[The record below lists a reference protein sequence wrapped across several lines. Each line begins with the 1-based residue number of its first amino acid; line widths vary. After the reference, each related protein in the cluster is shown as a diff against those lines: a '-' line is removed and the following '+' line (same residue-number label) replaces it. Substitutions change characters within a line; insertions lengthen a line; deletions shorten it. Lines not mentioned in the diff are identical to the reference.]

1 MLALALI
8 PAFMIISL
16 FAIIAAS
23 MKDQKSRVHSP
34 EFVEVTEATEVS
46 EQLAA

>member
-1 MLALALI
+1 MLALGLI

-16 FAIIAAS
+16 FAVIAAS

-34 EFVEVTEATEVS
+34 EFVEFTEATEVS

>member
-8 PAFMIISL
+8 PAFMIISF

-23 MKDQKSRVHSP
+23 MKDQKSRVHSS
-34 EFVEVTEATEVS
+34 EFFEVTEVTEVS
-46 EQLAA
+46 EPLAA

>member
-16 FAIIAAS
+16 FAIIATS
-23 MKDQKSRVHSP
+23 MKDQKSRVHSS